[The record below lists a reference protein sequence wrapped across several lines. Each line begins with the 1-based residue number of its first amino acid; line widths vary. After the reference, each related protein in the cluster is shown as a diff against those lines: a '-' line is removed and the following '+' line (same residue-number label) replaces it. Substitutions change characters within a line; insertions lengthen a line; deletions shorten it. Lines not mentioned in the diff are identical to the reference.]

1 MVTDWPGVVIWA
13 PFETQKIQVLIFEIA
28 NLSAFGIWKL
38 LAKEDLN
45 RQKQVFLHNFRSWSV
60 FYKIGQNLVYFL
72 LEKVC
77 ARKFGRVKAGGFWFR
92 N

>member
-1 MVTDWPGVVIWA
+1 MVTDCPGVVIWA
-13 PFETQKIQVLIFEIA
+13 PFETQKIQVHIFF

-38 LAKEDLN
+38 LAKEELN
-45 RQKQVFLHNFRSWSV
+45 RQKQVFLHNFRPWSI

-72 LEKVC
+72 LEKVYE
-77 ARKFGRVKAGGFWFR
+77 RKFGRVKARGFWFK

>member
-1 MVTDWPGVVIWA
+1 MVTDCPGVVIWA
-13 PFETQKIQVLIFEIA
+13 PFETQKIQVHIFEIA

-38 LAKEDLN
+38 LAKEELN
-45 RQKQVFLHNFRSWSV
+45 RQKQVFLHNFRPWSI

-72 LEKVC
+72 LEKVYE
-77 ARKFGRVKAGGFWFR
+77 RKFGRVKARGFWFK